1 MVDFLA
7 GKTALVTGASQGIG
21 LASARALVR
30 DGAAV
35 VITGRREDAL
45 AQARDQLC
53 SEFPDARIETC
64 AGDATRE
71 ADVKLAL
78 DRASKIGSGVDIIV
92 SVVGDPVFKPL
103 LMREAAD
110 VMRELEIN
118 FLSAFLAVRHGAPIM
133 SQNSSIICVSSAA
146 AVQANWGLSIYAAAK
161 AALERFVRS
170 AAYELAGAK
179 IRVNAVRPG
188 ATLDSER
195 ADDPAVA
202 GMAQA
207 FASNTPMG
215 RLGMPDDIASAV
227 RFLAGPESGWV
238 TGETFSVD
246 GGMAQNAGPDFMDGM
261 FGKDAM
267 DQIRAGKP
275 PQPARLNG

>member
-1 MVDFLA
+1 MVDLLA

-35 VITGRREDAL
+35 LITGRREDAL
-45 AQARDQLC
+45 VKARDQLR
-53 SEFPDARIETC
+53 SEFPNGRVETC
-64 AGDATRE
+64 AGDATSE
-71 ADVKLAL
+71 ADVKRAL
-78 DRASKIGSGVDIIV
+78 DRASEIGGGLDIIV

-110 VMRELEIN
+110 VMREMEIN

-133 SQNSSIICVSSAA
+133 SRDSSIVCVSSAA

-161 AALERFVRS
+161 AALERFVS
-170 AAYELAGAK
+170 NAAYELAGAK

-195 ADDPAVA
+195 ADDPALA

-207 FASNTPMG
+207 FADNTPMG
-215 RLGMPDDIASAV
+215 RLGAPDDIASAV
-227 RFLAGPESGWV
+227 RFLAGSESGWV
-238 TGETFSVD
+238 TGQTFSVD
-246 GGMAQNAGPDFMDGM
+246 GGMAQNAGPNFMDGM
-261 FGKDAM
+261 FGQDVM

-275 PQPARLNG
+275 PQPAS